1 MGLAKYHA
9 KRNFSKTPEP
19 KGKARKSK
27 RKGLLY
33 VIQKHAASRMHYDF
47 RLEHDGV
54 LLSWAVPKGP
64 SFDTHDKRLAVH
76 VEDHPI
82 EYGDFEGIIPRGEYG
97 GGSVM
102 LWDRGTWEPLG
113 DIDAMY
119 REGKL
124 KFLVHGEKLKGSWT
138 LVRMGGRAGEQGKN
152 WLLIK
157 ERDEHV
163 RPIAEL
169 DVVEDE
175 PDSVVTGRTMAQIA
189 ADQDTVWHSGKTVD
203 AKTIEKKKVAPPKR
217 TKAAK
222 TVDASGLTG
231 AVKKAMPSFIPPQ
244 LATLSEDVP
253 EGDAW
258 LYELKLD
265 GYRMLSFVDDKE
277 TRVVTRKA
285 NDWTS
290 KFATVARAASGVAG
304 PAVLDGEVC
313 IVRNDGTTDFQ
324 ALQNALS
331 EGRMENLVYYVFDMP
346 WCAGYDLTK
355 TPLHERKE
363 LLREVLA
370 AAPELGTTLVYG
382 EHIEGRGNDV
392 FEHACQMGMEGII
405 AKRRDSPYLGKR
417 TGSWLK
423 IKCHLRQ
430 ELVVGGYSEPAGTRV
445 GFGAL
450 LLGHYD
456 DGKLI
461 YAGRTGT
468 GFDERTLEAL
478 YKRMKKLE
486 RDEPAFVNPP
496 TGAEARGVHWLT
508 PSLVAEVQFSEWTR
522 EGTIRQSV
530 FQGLR
535 EDKPADEVKRERAEV
550 RQGSKRAK
558 NEGRSP
564 KAESRSAKADSRSPK
579 ADGRKP
585 MADDRIPKASR
596 KDEKPVTVAGIRVTH
611 PSRIV
616 YPELDITKRQLV
628 EYYDAVADRM
638 LPYVAHRPLSLLRC
652 PDGAGSA
659 CFFQKH
665 LGAHKNEPGL
675 HGIEVKDKEN
685 KGLYVLIKD
694 RVGLLML
701 VQLGAMEFHPWASRD
716 DELEHPEFMVF
727 DLDPGEGVVWDRI
740 LEAALVLRARLEE
753 VGLDSYVR
761 TSGGKGLHV
770 CVPLARKNDWDEV
783 KAFSQAVTLDL
794 ERREPRKYISVMTK
808 RDRTGKIFVDYLRNG
823 RGATAVATYSTRA
836 RASAGIAMPLDWR
849 ELDKITGGDMF
860 TLPEIAARL
869 RKPDPWADFF
879 DTKQAITKA
888 MVKALAP

>member
-9 KRNFSKTPEP
+9 KRDFSKTPEP
-19 KGKARKSK
+19 KGKARRSK
-27 RKGLLY
+27 RRGLLY

-113 DIDAMY
+113 DIDTMY

-124 KFLVHGEKLKGSWT
+124 KFLVRGEKLQGAWT
-138 LVRMGGRAGEQGKN
+138 LVRMGGRTGEEGKN

-169 DVVEDE
+169 DIVEDQ
-175 PDSVVTGRTMAQIA
+175 PNSVVTGRTMAEIA

-203 AKTIEKKKVAPPKR
+203 AKTLEQKKVAPPKR
-217 TKAAK
+217 TISTKR
-222 TVDASGLTG
+222 VDASTLTG
-231 AVKKAMPSFIPPQ
+231 ATKKPMPSFIPPQ
-244 LATLSEDVP
+244 LATLSEEVP
-253 EGDAW
+253 EGDEW

-265 GYRMLSFVDDKE
+265 GYRMLAFVDEKQ

-290 KFATVARAASGVAG
+290 KFTAVARAASGVAR
-304 PAVLDGEVC
+304 PVVLDGEVC
-313 IVRNDGTTDFQ
+313 VVRGDGTTDFQ

-331 EGRMENLVYYVFDMP
+331 EGRMDNLVYYVFDMP

-370 AAPELGTTLVYG
+370 PAPELGTTLMYG
-382 EHIEGRGNDV
+382 EHIEGRGHDV
-392 FEHACQMGMEGII
+392 FEHACKMGMEGII
-405 AKRRDSPYLGKR
+405 AKRRDSAYLGKR
-417 TGSWLK
+417 TASWLK

-430 ELVVGGYSEPAGTRV
+430 ELVIGGYSEPAGTRV

-456 DGKLI
+456 GGKLI

-468 GFDERTLEAL
+468 GFDEKTLEAL
-478 YKRMKKLE
+478 YKRMRKLE
-486 RDEPAFVNPP
+486 RAEPAFANPP
-496 TGAEARGVHWLT
+496 KGADARGVHWLE

-522 EGTIRQSV
+522 EGTVRQSV

-535 EDKPADEVKRERAEV
+535 EDKPAAEV
-550 RQGSKRAK
+550 RREEAVGKTGSKKARVQ
-558 NEGRSP
+558 RP
-564 KAESRSAKADSRSPK
+564 KPEVPVRVPEAR
-579 ADGRKP
+579 
-585 MADDRIPKASR
+585 SR
-596 KDEKPVTVAGIRVTH
+596 KDEKPVMVAGIRVTH
-611 PSRIV
+611 PSRVV

-628 EYYDAVADRM
+628 EYYDAVGERI
-638 LPYVAHRPLSLLRC
+638 LPYVANRPLSLLRC
-652 PDGAGSA
+652 PDGAGAA

-701 VQLGAMEFHPWASRD
+701 VQLGAMELHPWASRD
-716 DELEHPEFMVF
+716 DKLEYPEFMVF

-753 VGLDSYVR
+753 IGLESYVR

-823 RGATAVATYSTRA
+823 RGATAVASYSTRA
-836 RASAGIAMPLDWR
+836 RASAGIATPLDWR
-849 ELDKITGGDMF
+849 ELDKVTAGDMF
-860 TLPEIAARL
+860 TLPDFAVRL

-879 DTKQAITKA
+879 ATKQSITKT
-888 MVKALAP
+888 MVKALTA

>member
-1 MGLAKYHA
+1 MGLASYHA
-9 KRNFSKTPEP
+9 KRDFSKTPEP
-19 KGKARKSK
+19 KGKARRSK
-27 RKGLLY
+27 RKALLY

-76 VEDHPI
+76 VEDHPV
-82 EYGDFEGIIPRGEYG
+82 EYGEFEGIIPRGEYG

-102 LWDRGTWEPLG
+102 LWDRGTWEPAG
-113 DIDAMY
+113 DIDTMY

-124 KFLVHGEKLKGSWT
+124 KFFVHGEKIKGAWT
-138 LVRMGGRAGEQGKN
+138 LVRMGGRAGEEGKN

-163 RPIAEL
+163 RSSAEL
-169 DVVEDE
+169 DIVEE
-175 PDSVVTGRTMAQIA
+175 QPNSVVTGRTMAQIA
-189 ADQDTVWHSGKTVD
+189 ADHDTVWHSGKTLS
-203 AKTIEKKKVAPPKR
+203 AKTIAKEAVPPPQRAKMAKR
-217 TKAAK
+217 I
-222 TVDASGLTG
+222 DASKLTG
-231 AVKKAMPSFIPPQ
+231 AVKRPMPSFVAPQ
-244 LATLSEDVP
+244 LAALSEDVP

-258 LYELKLD
+258 FYELKLD
-265 GYRMLSFVDDKE
+265 GYRMLAFVDDAG
-277 TRVVTRKA
+277 TRVLTRKG

-290 KFATVARAASGVAG
+290 KFAVVARAASGVAG
-304 PAVLDGEVC
+304 PVVLDGEVC
-313 IVRNDGTTDFQ
+313 SVRADGTTDFQ

-346 WCAGYDLTK
+346 WCGGYDLTRS
-355 TPLHERKE
+355 PLHERKE

-370 AAPELGTTLVYG
+370 GAPELGTTLVYG
-382 EHIEGRGNDV
+382 EHIEGRGHEV
-392 FEHACQMGMEGII
+392 FAHACAMGMEGIV
-405 AKRRDSPYLGKR
+405 AKRRDSAYTGKR
-417 TGSWLK
+417 TAAWLK

-430 ELVVGGYSEPAGTRV
+430 ELVIGGYSEPTGTRV

-456 DGKLI
+456 GGKLI

-468 GFDERTLEAL
+468 GFDEKTLEAL
-478 YKRMKKLE
+478 YKRMKRLE
-486 RDEPAFVNPP
+486 RAEAPFENPP
-496 TGAEARGVHWLT
+496 RGADARGVHWLE
-508 PSLVAEVQFSEWTR
+508 PSLVAEVQFADWTR

-535 EDKPADEVKRERAEV
+535 EDKPAQDVRRERAEV
-550 RQGSKRAK
+550 KVARKGSKADKRAL
-558 NEGRSP
+558 
-564 KAESRSAKADSRSPK
+564 SAKSIAPTAKD
-579 ADGRKP
+579 AP
-585 MADDRIPKASR
+585 MR
-596 KDEKPVTVAGIRVTH
+596 KDEKPITVAGIRVTH
-611 PSRIV
+611 PSRLV
-616 YPELDITKRQLV
+616 YPELGITKRELV
-628 EYYDAVADRM
+628 AYYDAVAERI
-638 LPYVAHRPLSLLRC
+638 LPYVADRPLSLLRC
-652 PDGAGSA
+652 PDGAGAA

-685 KGLYVLIKD
+685 KGLYVRITD

-701 VQLGAMEFHPWASRD
+701 IQLGAMELHPWASRAD
-716 DELEHPEFMVF
+716 KLEHPQFMVF

-753 VGLDSYVR
+753 LGLSSYVR

-783 KAFSQAVTLDL
+783 KAFSQALTLDL

-808 RDRTGKIFVDYLRNG
+808 RDRRGKIFVDYLRNG

-836 RASAGIAMPLDWR
+836 RASAGIATPLDWR
-849 ELDKITGGDMF
+849 ELDKVTGGDMF
-860 TLPEIAARL
+860 ALPDIAVRL
-869 RKPDPWADFF
+869 RRPDPWADFF
-879 DTKQAITKA
+879 DTKQLITKA
-888 MVKALAP
+888 MSRALAP